1 MDELKIPYIEDGLLD
16 YLQRLYPDV
25 SPEPSLTDRE
35 IWINRGSVEVVRHLK
50 HLHNIQR
57 ENILGDIEDVL
68 RKQP

>member
-1 MDELKIPYIEDGLLD
+1 MDEIKVPYIEDGLLD

-25 SPEPSLTDRE
+25 APEPDQTDRQ

-57 ENILGDIEDVL
+57 ENMLGDFQDVL
-68 RKQP
+68 LKP